1 MKYVIQK
8 SFAVLAIAG
17 SIWASHSALALPN
30 EEPAI
35 EEQLTCSAPDGWLGV
50 EARGAR
56 FVVFG
61 EIHGTAQAPQLVS
74 DVICGLALREK
85 RVLLAIEFSSVNDPA
100 LQEAWNAT
108 ESGFR
113 HALERGG
120 WERRDDGVGSVAMR
134 SLVERA
140 HVLKSRGAQIDI
152 VAFNGARD
160 DDQRERF
167 ADLSGQ
173 GPHEAA
179 QAENIANAA
188 DAADYDAVIVLVGNF
203 HAKKDTVAVGNATF
217 ETMASRLEQYG
228 SVISLNYASA
238 GGTSW
243 NCQARE
249 DFEFIPGQPIPE
261 GAIVCGS
268 YSSGGSPDLG
278 LEPFIALSP
287 FPGRA
292 ATPMFDGY
300 FWLGHTTASAPAF
313 KD

>member
-1 MKYVIQK
+1 MIDIVRKNC
-8 SFAVLAIAG
+8 AVLAIAG
-17 SIWASHSALALPN
+17 LFWISHSAPAFAK

-35 EEQLTCSAPDGWLGV
+35 EAQIACSAPDGWFGV
-50 EARGAR
+50 EARDPR

-74 DVICGLALREK
+74 DVICALALREK
-85 RVLLAIEFSSVNDPA
+85 RVLLAIEFSSVHDPA
-100 LQEAWNAT
+100 LQEAWNAS
-108 ESGFR
+108 ESDFR
-113 HALERGG
+113 QALERGG
-120 WERRDDGVGSVAMR
+120 WERRDDGVGSVAMLD
-134 SLVERA
+134 LVVRA
-140 HVLKSRGAQIDI
+140 HSLKSRGAQIGI
-152 VAFNGARD
+152 AAFNGARD

-167 ADLSGQ
+167 ADLPGQ

-179 QAENIANAA
+179 QAENIARAA

-203 HAKKDTVAVGNATF
+203 HAKKDTVTTGGATF

-228 SVISLNYASA
+228 SVISLNNAGA

-249 DFEFIPGQPIPE
+249 GFEFIPGQPVPQ

-268 YSSGGSPDLG
+268 HPSGGSPDLG
-278 LEPFIALSP
+278 LDPFIALGPYTES
-287 FPGRA
+287 A
-292 ATPMFDGY
+292 ANQAFDGY
-300 FWLGHTTASAPAF
+300 YWLGRTSASAPAF